1 LGLPVLNVRGIDKA
15 QSDSGRKTMKKSESN
30 PDLQAAIMEVV
41 ENQLCNNDPP
51 QTRQTL
57 TRLVEAGHSQDEA
70 KRLIAC
76 VVSAEIFDVLKKKEP
91 FNLDRFVKGLNKL
104 PAMPWDEKES

>member
-1 LGLPVLNVRGIDKA
+1 
-15 QSDSGRKTMKKSESN
+15 
-30 PDLQAAIMEVV
+30 MEVV
-41 ENQLCNNDPP
+41 ENQLRDNDPP

-57 TRLVEAGHSQDEA
+57 SRLIEAGHSEKEA

-76 VVSAEIFDVLKKKEP
+76 VVSAEIFEVLKKNEP

-104 PAMPWDEKES
+104 PAMPWEKEGN